1 MGLDLIATIVLGLF
15 VLLGMFR
22 GLIPSGLGLA
32 SLALGYVNAGF
43 AAKQFGPVAAETWGI
58 TAIFAAPLVGT
69 AGFLATII
77 VFAIL
82 TIPIRRSDRE
92 KAAAFGRDGLDRL
105 GGGIL
110 GGARGL
116 LVVLLLSIL
125 ASWLDAARDLTD
137 DPRLASLPV
146 TKESRIA
153 SASSKVVESAFG
165 AALGGNSGRVAGRL
179 FAQPATSLRLVQSVT
194 SNPSIRALQSDGTF
208 WMQVEN
214 SQAHNAVYRPAF
226 QELVQNAQLRQQLV
240 ELGAVDAE
248 AAESP
253 QAFGREMLEV
263 LEELG
268 PRLRALK
275 ADPAMQELANDPQV
289 MAQLEAGDPWA
300 LLSDA
305 RVYRLASRIAEG
317 P

>member
-1 MGLDLIATIVLGLF
+1 MGLDLIAVVVLGLF
-15 VLLGMFR
+15 VVLGMIR

-32 SLALGYVNAGF
+32 SLALGYVNAAF
-43 AAKQFGPVAAETWGI
+43 VAKQFGPAVAETFGI
-58 TAIFAAPLVGT
+58 TTILATPMVGT
-69 AGFLATII
+69 VGFFVTML
-77 VFAIL
+77 VFGIL
-82 TIPIRRSDRE
+82 TFPIRRSDRE

-105 GGGIL
+105 GGGLL

-116 LVVLLLSIL
+116 LVVLLLAIL
-125 ASWLDAARDLTD
+125 ASWLDAARDLSD

-146 TKESRIA
+146 TKDSQVA
-153 SASSKVVESAFG
+153 SASSKVVESAFS

-179 FAQPATSLRLVQSVT
+179 FARPASSLRLVQSVT
-194 SNPSIRALQSDGTF
+194 SHPSIRELQSDGTF

-226 QELVQNAQLRQQLV
+226 QELVRDAQLRQQLV

-268 PRLRALK
+268 PRLQALK
-275 ADPAMQELANDPQV
+275 ADPAMHELANDPQV

-300 LLSDA
+300 LLSDP
-305 RVYRLASRIAEG
+305 RVYRLASRIAEA